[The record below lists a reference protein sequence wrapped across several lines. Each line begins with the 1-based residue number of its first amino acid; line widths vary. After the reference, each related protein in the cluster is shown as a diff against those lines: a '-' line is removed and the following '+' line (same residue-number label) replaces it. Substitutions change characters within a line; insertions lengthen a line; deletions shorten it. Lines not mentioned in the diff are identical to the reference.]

1 MVLNVNTSKLN
12 ATGKPN
18 MYAKLPGITSLECCG
33 LNLFYKSDAMSVF
46 PVSKKRQRYKTVK
59 VNKLEVVDFWLVV
72 LLYWVWVETKVDNE
86 GAKTQIIF
94 YLTWVRFPVKIMI

>member
-18 MYAKLPGITSLECCG
+18 MYAKLPGITRLGCCC

-59 VNKLEVVDFWLVV
+59 INKLEVVDFWLVV
-72 LLYWVWVETKVDNE
+72 LLY
-86 GAKTQIIF
+86 
-94 YLTWVRFPVKIMI
+94 

>member
-59 VNKLEVVDFWLVV
+59 VNKLEVDFWLVV
-72 LLYWVWVETKVDNE
+72 LLY
-86 GAKTQIIF
+86 
-94 YLTWVRFPVKIMI
+94 